1 MNGPPVSPRGPGVP
15 GPGPDFSPPEA
26 TLPGA
31 SVAGTAVP
39 DSRRA
44 PPLAA
49 VLLLAMLSVVG
60 LALGS
65 TFFFSNLAVEREF
78 RRLPPEVQTYLRAQQ
93 EAQRQGQVLTPTPP
107 VPEIRTG
114 TPADPYLLPG
124 WSSPGVAGETV
135 TAAGRVTVV
144 EDGARVRRSQSSGSA
159 GRTPGTDAQG
169 GDAEGGSGRRWVPPD
184 VPRSQDFLRNIQD
197 SLVQVGLVAALAS
210 AALAFW
216 LSRRLARPITA
227 VSRAARRLAQGDLA
241 VRAPWPPSTSPVPWA
256 SGEREIIDLAR
267 SFNEMAEGLQALERE
282 RQQAVADIAHELRT
296 PIAVMQARLDALE
309 DGVYP
314 LSTDQIALLSTQTQL
329 LTRLVGDLRTLTLA
343 DAGRLAL
350 KLRDTELGHLAAEVV
365 GGLRDQA
372 ARRGVQLDVQA
383 VPAPLRAD
391 PDRVRQVV
399 TNLVENALRHARARV
414 SVLVE
419 PGDHGVTLRV
429 DDDGSGIPPG
439 SREAVFTRFTRLDES
454 RARDTGGSGLGLA
467 IVQALAQAHG
477 GAARA
482 GESPLGGARVSV
494 TFPYPQPVPAQVGA
508 GPPLPA
514 PPTT

>member
-1 MNGPPVSPRGPGVP
+1 MNQRPSSPVAPEPPAPG
-15 GPGPDFSPPEA
+15 
-26 TLPGA
+26 LPSSG
-31 SVAGTAVP
+31 GVP

-44 PPLAA
+44 PPLAV
-49 VLLLAMLSVVG
+49 VLLLAMLAVVG

-93 EAQRQGQVLTPTPP
+93 AAQRQGQVLTPTPP

-114 TPADPYLLPG
+114 SPADPYLPPG
-124 WSSPGVAGETV
+124 WSSPGVTGETV

-144 EDGARVRRSQSSGSA
+144 EDGTRVRRAQTAGQGAGQSPGQASGTGA
-159 GRTPGTDAQG
+159 APG
-169 GDAEGGSGRRWVPPD
+169 GDTAGSGGAGTSGRRWVPPEG
-184 VPRSQDFLRNIQD
+184 PRSQDFLRNIQD

-227 VSRAARRLAQGDLA
+227 VSQAARRLAQGDLA
-241 VRAPWPPSTSPVPWA
+241 VRAPWPPHESRVPWA

-267 SFNEMAEGLQALERE
+267 SFNEMAQSLQALERE

-314 LSTDQIALLSTQTQL
+314 LNTGQIALLSTQTQL

-365 GGLRDQA
+365 DGLQDQA
-372 ARRGVQLDVQA
+372 ARRGVQLDVLA
-383 VPAPLRAD
+383 TSAPLRAD

-399 TNLVENALRHARARV
+399 TNLVENALRHARAQVRV
-414 SVLVE
+414 QVE
-419 PGDHGVTLRV
+419 PGEQGVTLRV
-429 DDDGSGIPPG
+429 DDDGSGIPAA

-467 IVQALAQAHG
+467 IVQALALAHG
-477 GAARA
+477 GAAYA
-482 GESPLGGARVSV
+482 DQSPLGGARVSV
-494 TFPYPQPVPAQVGA
+494 TFPYAQ
-508 GPPLPA
+508 PLPA
-514 PPTT
+514 P

>member
-1 MNGPPVSPRGPGVP
+1 MSQPPPDPPPVAGVP
-15 GPGPDFSPPEA
+15 EP
-26 TLPGA
+26 
-31 SVAGTAVP
+31 
-39 DSRRA
+39 RRA

-49 VLLLAMLSVVG
+49 VLLLAMLAVVG

-78 RRLPPEVQTYLRAQQ
+78 RRLPPEVQAYLRAQQ

-114 TPADPYLLPG
+114 SPADPYLPPG
-124 WSSPGVAGETV
+124 WSSPGVAGESV

-144 EDGARVRRSQSSGSA
+144 EDGARVRRAQTAGQGSGQPSGQGSGQA
-159 GRTPGTDAQG
+159 PGQTSGTAAPGGASGGG
-169 GDAEGGSGRRWVPPD
+169 GDAAGSGRRWIPPEG
-184 VPRSQDFLRNIQD
+184 PRSQDFLRNIQD

-227 VSRAARRLAQGDLA
+227 VSQAARRLAQGDLA
-241 VRAPWPPSTSPVPWA
+241 VRAPWPPPESRVPWA

-267 SFNEMAEGLQALERE
+267 SFNEMAQSLQALERE

-314 LSTDQIALLSTQTQL
+314 LNTDQIALLSTQTQL

-365 GGLRDQA
+365 GGLQDQA

-383 VPAPLRAD
+383 TSAPLRAD

-414 SVLVE
+414 RVQVE
-419 PGDHGVTLRV
+419 PGEGGVTLLV
-429 DDDGSGIPPG
+429 DDDGSGIPVG

-467 IVQALAQAHG
+467 IVQALTLAHG
-477 GAARA
+477 GAAHA
-482 GESPLGGARVSV
+482 DESPLGGARLSV
-494 TFPYPQPVPAQVGA
+494 TFPYAQPQP
-508 GPPLPA
+508 A
-514 PPTT
+514 P